1 MDEWQCKSMQ
11 MMTRETDSQNLTKKY
26 KEKKTD
32 INGCKKEKKLYVQ
45 EIHKIFCFYR
55 KQCHIKKK

>member
-1 MDEWQCKSMQ
+1 MTMQ
-11 MMTRETDSQNLTKKY
+11 IHANDDKRNGLAKFNQKIQR
-26 KEKKTD
+26 KKTD

>member
-1 MDEWQCKSMQ
+1 MQ